1 MKILSYLLIILML
14 HVFIQ
19 PFFPQNIHHFNTIFL
34 INSRDPNASQLGTA
48 DYEIDNSTFIG

>member
-19 PFFPQNIHHFNTIFL
+19 PFFYLNIHYFNIL
-34 INSRDPNASQLGTA
+34 LLNNSWDPNASQLGTA
-48 DYEIDNSTFIG
+48 DYDIDNITFIG